1 MACTAKLEMNTK
13 SKKTRYKNILTVLI
27 SLSLTKAYA
36 QGYYF
41 PVEELQSL
49 GIAPRDA
56 KKLLDSNTLQ
66 PGVYRIPITINGRE
80 TNYDGKV
87 NIGNDGQP
95 CLNTSLLSD
104 IGINVHKLKFAKD
117 GCLVSKNGAGLVIMP
132 NPQARKIDILAPVD
146 FLETDEK
153 KYSEGGSAALF
164 NYNLHAFNL
173 RNKYSNSNSYT
184 GFVTAGFN
192 TDNWIFRN
200 KSTLSSSNGKNEFE
214 NTQTYLQKTF
224 QSQSKVLKIGDIDYS
239 DQFYGISLR
248 GLQWAPEPSLLGGPI
263 TSLQGFSNDD
273 SQIEIY
279 QLGQLVYAGRVNA
292 GYYKIDS
299 IPVLNSQ
306 SPYEIVL
313 TSPNGKKNK
322 SIVTAAEAIIN
333 QSMQQNSGF
342 SFATGKATNI
352 KDSRQNKPLVTSA
365 SYNWSLS
372 NNLVLGSGALASEKY
387 YSIAGNATYSLT
399 PRNTI
404 SVTQYIAEENKSNS
418 KGKKRGSSSS
428 LLLTNGLGK
437 QLSLSNSFRYR
448 TNDYRGIED
457 VSSNYG
463 SKYKWQQSNSLSAS
477 LNGLGSLSLI
487 YSIYQGDTRKY
498 NSYSATWG
506 RDILSAYLSATLQ
519 KQRIVNKNK
528 SYEETRFYAQIS
540 IPLSGRQRVSSS
552 YTSGDKSS
560 RFSSDYRKSENSGF
574 NYGLGYS
581 KENNKFASQD
591 AVFAE
596 ASKTTKFS
604 HIGGRL
610 NLNGNYKS
618 LATYASGGIAINKD
632 TVTFSPY
639 EIGDTFA
646 IVKVGD
652 YSDIE
657 LNTPNGKVWTNNNGN
672 AVVPSLLSFGSNLI
686 EVNPKTS
693 PKNLDIMNG
702 SKRLKPSR
710 GTFRNIE
717 FDTKEVNRVIVYAKD
732 IRNKP
737 VPYGALV
744 TDEQSG
750 AIVGFVDKDGMIFFN
765 DMPKGKVNVG
775 FGDNGSCSIV
785 MGDEVSFS
793 KSGAFTTLH
802 KTCK

>member
-1 MACTAKLEMNTK
+1 MNTK
-13 SKKTRYKNILTVLI
+13 SKKTRYRKILTVLI
-27 SLSLTKAYA
+27 SLYLTKANA

-41 PVEELQSL
+41 PVEELQSF
-49 GIAPRDA
+49 GITPRDA

-66 PGVYRIPITINGRE
+66 PGVYRIPITINGRGV
-80 TNYDGKV
+80 NYDGKV

-95 CLNTSLLSD
+95 CLNRSLLSD
-104 IGINVHKLKFAKD
+104 IGINIHKLNFAKD
-117 GCLVSKNGAGLVIMP
+117 GCLASKKGADLVIMP
-132 NPQARKIDILAPVD
+132 NSKARRIEILAPVD
-146 FLETDEK
+146 FLEVNEK
-153 KYSEGGSAALF
+153 KYSEGGDAALF

-173 RNKYSNSNSYT
+173 RNKFSNSNSYT
-184 GFVTAGFN
+184 GFVTSGFN
-192 TDNWIFRN
+192 TGNWIFRN

-224 QSQSKVLKIGDIDYS
+224 QSQSKILKIGDIDYS

-248 GLQWAPEPSLLGGPI
+248 GLQWVPEPSLNGGPI

-279 QLGQLVYAGRVNA
+279 QLGQLVYAGQVHA

-299 IPVLNSQ
+299 VPVLNSQ

-333 QSMQQNSGF
+333 QAMQKNSGF
-342 SFATGKATNI
+342 SFAAGKATNI
-352 KDSRQNKPLVTSA
+352 KDSRQNEPLVASA
-365 SYNWSLS
+365 SYNWNIS
-372 NNLVLGSGALASEKY
+372 NDLGLGSGTLISEKY

-404 SVTQYIAEENKSNS
+404 SVTQYIAEENLPNS
-418 KGKKRGSSSS
+418 KGKKRGSSSN

-437 QLSLSNSFRYR
+437 QLSLSNSFKYR

-457 VSSNYG
+457 VSLNYG
-463 SKYKWQQSNSLSAS
+463 SKYKWQQSNNLSANFNS
-477 LNGLGSLSLI
+477 LGSLGLT
-487 YSIYQGDTRKY
+487 YSIYQGDARKY

-506 RDILSAYLSATLQ
+506 RGIFSAYLSATVQ
-519 KQRIVNKNK
+519 KQRIQNKNK

-540 IPLSGRQRVSSS
+540 IPLSGRQRVSTS
-552 YTSGDKSS
+552 YTYGDKSS
-560 RFSSDYRKSENSGF
+560 RWSSDYRKSENSGL
-574 NYGLGYS
+574 NYGIGYS
-581 KENNKFASQD
+581 KEKNKFTTQD
-591 AVFAE
+591 TVFAE
-596 ASKTTKFS
+596 ASQTTKFS

-610 NLNGNYKS
+610 NLNEYYKS
-618 LATYASGGIAINKD
+618 LATHASGGVAINKD
-632 TVTFSPY
+632 TITFSPY

-646 IVKVGD
+646 IVKVGK
-652 YSDIE
+652 YSGIE
-657 LNTPNGKVWTNNNGN
+657 LNTPNGRVWTNSNGN
-672 AVVPSLLSFGSNLI
+672 AVIPSLLSFGNNII
-686 EVNPKTS
+686 EVNLKTS

-710 GTFRNIE
+710 GTVREIE

-732 IRNKP
+732 RSNKP
-737 VPYGALV
+737 LPYGALV
-744 TDEQSG
+744 TDEQSET
-750 AIVGFVDKDGMIFFN
+750 IVGFVDDDGMIFFN
-765 DMPKGKVNVG
+765 DMPRGKVKVSLGN
-775 FGDNGSCSIV
+775 NGSCSIE
-785 MGDEVSFS
+785 MGSEDAFS
-793 KSGAFTTLH
+793 KSSVFTTLH